1 MPNRRPATCSRI
13 ATNPPGSREPV
24 SRAVLPYLT
33 AMSFRRISIL
43 TAVAL
48 LAVSL
53 AVGVARA
60 QGTVTNFTLKT
71 ATNADVALKSYAK
84 NKAVVVVFLNPAC
97 AFSRLYQERLA
108 SLSSAYRG
116 RGVQFLFINV
126 PINLDA
132 PGTAVPGEIELP
144 TLTDASQQVAGLLG
158 VTKTAEAVVLEPTGN
173 GFAIRYRGAI
183 DDNPQMAGSVQQAYL
198 KQVLDNV
205 LASRPAGVADKR
217 AAGCLIKR

>member
-1 MPNRRPATCSRI
+1 
-13 ATNPPGSREPV
+13 
-24 SRAVLPYLT
+24 
-33 AMSFRRISIL
+33 MSFRRLSIL
-43 TAVAL
+43 TAVAV

-60 QGTVTNFTLKT
+60 QTGSTISNFTLKT
-71 ATNADVALKSYAK
+71 AANADVALKSYAG

-108 SLSSAYRG
+108 SLSSVYRG
-116 RGVQFLFINV
+116 KGVEFLFINV
-126 PINLDA
+126 PINLEA
-132 PGTAVPGEIELP
+132 PGTAAPGEVELP
-144 TLTDASQQVAGLLG
+144 TLTDATQQVSGLLG
-158 VTKTAEAVVLEPTGN
+158 VSKTAEAVVLQPVAG

-183 DDNPQMAGSVQQAYL
+183 DDNPQLASNVQQHFL

-205 LASRPAGVADKR
+205 LAGRAAGVEDKR

>member
-1 MPNRRPATCSRI
+1 
-13 ATNPPGSREPV
+13 
-24 SRAVLPYLT
+24 
-33 AMSFRRISIL
+33 MSFRRISIVA
-43 TAVAL
+43 AVAL
-48 LAVSL
+48 LALTL
-53 AVGVARA
+53 AVGAARA
-60 QGTVTNFTLKT
+60 QGGGTVTDFTLKT
-71 ATNADVALKSYAK
+71 ASNTDVALKSYTG

-132 PGTAVPGEIELP
+132 SGTAAPGEVELP

-158 VTKTAEAVVLEPTGN
+158 VSKTAEAVVLEPASGS
-173 GFAIRYRGAI
+173 FAIRYRGAI
-183 DDNPQMAGSVQQAYL
+183 DDNPQVAGSVQQPYL

-205 LASRPAGVADKR
+205 LAGRPAGVTDKR

>member
-1 MPNRRPATCSRI
+1 
-13 ATNPPGSREPV
+13 
-24 SRAVLPYLT
+24 
-33 AMSFRRISIL
+33 MSFRRISIL

-48 LAVSL
+48 LAVTL

-60 QGTVTNFTLKT
+60 QTGNTVADFTLKT
-71 ATNADVALKSYAK
+71 AANADVALKSYAG

-108 SLSSAYRG
+108 AISSSYKG

-132 PGTAVPGEIELP
+132 PGTASPGEVELP
-144 TLTDASQQVAGLLG
+144 TFTDASQQVSNLLG
-158 VTKTAEAVVLEPTGN
+158 VSKTAEAVVLEPTSG
-173 GFAIRYRGAI
+173 GFVIRYRGAI
-183 DDNPQMAGSVQQAYL
+183 DDNPQVAGSVQQQYL

-205 LASRPAGVADKR
+205 LAGRPTGVADKR

>member
-1 MPNRRPATCSRI
+1 MT
-13 ATNPPGSREPV
+13 
-24 SRAVLPYLT
+24 LT
-33 AMSFRRISIL
+33 FDSVNSVAMSFRRISIL
-43 TAVAL
+43 AAVAL
-48 LAVSL
+48 LAVTL

-60 QGTVTNFTLKT
+60 QTGTTVADFTLKT
-71 ATNADVALKSYAK
+71 AANADVALKSYA
-84 NKAVVVVFLNPAC
+84 NDKAVVVVFLNPAC

-108 SLSSAYRG
+108 SLSSNYRS

-132 PGTAVPGEIELP
+132 PGTAAPGEVELP
-144 TLTDASQQVAGLLG
+144 TLTDASQQVATLLG
-158 VTKTAEAVVLEPTGN
+158 VSKTAEAVVLQPAAG

-183 DDNPQMAGSVQQAYL
+183 DDNPQVAGSVQQFYL

-205 LASRPAGVADKR
+205 LAGRPAGIEGKR

>member
-1 MPNRRPATCSRI
+1 MS
-13 ATNPPGSREPV
+13 
-24 SRAVLPYLT
+24 YLA
-33 AMSFRRISIL
+33 AMSFRRISTL
-43 TAVAL
+43 AAVAL
-48 LAVSL
+48 LAI
-53 AVGVARA
+53 GVARA
-60 QGTVTNFTLKT
+60 QSSGNTISDFTLKT
-71 ATNADVALKSYAK
+71 AANADVSLKSYAR

-116 RGVQFLFINV
+116 KGVEFLFINV

-132 PGTAVPGEIELP
+132 PGTAAPGEVELP
-144 TLTDASQQVAGLLG
+144 TLTDASQQVSNLLG
-158 VTKTAEAVVLEPTGN
+158 VSKTAEAVVLEPSAG

-183 DDNPQMAGSVQQAYL
+183 DDNPQVASNVQQPYL

-205 LASRPAGVADKR
+205 LAGRPAGLAEKR

>member
-1 MPNRRPATCSRI
+1 MDRD
-13 ATNPPGSREPV
+13 V
-24 SRAVLPYLT
+24 SPYLT

-48 LAVSL
+48 LAMTL

-60 QGTVTNFTLKT
+60 QGSGTVADFTLKT
-71 ATNADVALKSYAK
+71 AANADVALKSYAK
-84 NKAVVVVFLNPAC
+84 DKAVVVVFLNPAC

-108 SLSSAYRG
+108 SLSSFYRS

-132 PGTAVPGEIELP
+132 PGTATPGEVELP

-158 VTKTAEAVVLEPTGN
+158 VTKTAEAVVLEPAAG
-173 GFAIRYRGAI
+173 GFAVRYRGAI
-183 DDNPQMAGSVQQAYL
+183 DDNPQVAGSVQQAYL
-198 KQVLDNV
+198 KQVLENV
-205 LASRPAGVADKR
+205 LAGRPAGVADKR

>member
-1 MPNRRPATCSRI
+1 M
-13 ATNPPGSREPV
+13 
-24 SRAVLPYLT
+24 PYLA
-33 AMSFRRISIL
+33 AMSLRRISIL

-48 LAVSL
+48 LAMTL

-60 QGTVTNFTLKT
+60 QSSTVTDFTLKT
-71 ATNADVALKSYAK
+71 AANADVALKSYAGK
-84 NKAVVVVFLNPAC
+84 KAVVVVFLNPAC

-108 SLSSAYRG
+108 SLSSSYRG
-116 RGVQFLFINV
+116 KDVEFLFINV

-132 PGTAVPGEIELP
+132 PGTTAPGEVELP
-144 TLTDASQQVAGLLG
+144 TLTDASQQVSSQLG
-158 VTKTAEAVVLEPTGN
+158 VSKTAEAVVLEPSAG

-183 DDNPQMAGSVQQAYL
+183 DDNPQMSGNVQQQYL

-205 LASRPAGVADKR
+205 LAGRPAGVADKR

>member
-1 MPNRRPATCSRI
+1 
-13 ATNPPGSREPV
+13 
-24 SRAVLPYLT
+24 
-33 AMSFRRISIL
+33 MSFRRISIL

-60 QGTVTNFTLKT
+60 QTGTITDFTLKT

-108 SLSSAYRG
+108 SLSSSFRSK
-116 RGVQFLFINV
+116 GVEFLFINT

-132 PGTAVPGEIELP
+132 PGTAAPGEVELP
-144 TLTDASQQVAGLLG
+144 TLTDASQKVADMLG
-158 VTKTAEAVVLEPTGN
+158 VNKTAEAVVLEPSGN
-173 GFAIRYRGAI
+173 GFAVRYRGAI
-183 DDNPQMAGSVQQAYL
+183 DDNPQVAGSVQQAYL
-198 KQVLDNV
+198 KQVLENV
-205 LASRPAGVADKR
+205 LAGRPAGVADKR